1 MLSVWERADAND
13 TQMMTKTRLVCRDDG
28 CEESETFPSLRVAQD
43 SAWSGV
49 SPYGMKV
56 GQHREEH
63 RAHCSTHG
71 ESEDDESPPSRVEHR
86 LAQRWER

>member
-1 MLSVWERADAND
+1 
-13 TQMMTKTRLVCRDDG
+13 MMKQTRLVCRDDD

-43 SAWSGV
+43 SDWTEI

-56 GQHREEH
+56 GQNCEEH
-63 RAHCSTHG
+63 PARCPSHG

-86 LAQRWER
+86 LVKRWKR